1 MWHFINIILPWLPF
15 AIKYFVK
22 LIGKPDLI
30 VFELSELFFLSIYY
44 SIITLSLNKEL
55 QSIDG
60 LVSNA
65 YWSRISFSRKLLLI
79 IQNLILILDSVC
91 LVAIYLNTAIQDN
104 IWSIILIIIPFQI
117 LLLLIYKFKSN

>member
-1 MWHFINIILPWLPF
+1 MWYFINIILPWLPF

-44 SIITLSLNKEL
+44 SIITLSLNKES

-79 IQNLILILDSVC
+79 IQNLILILDSVY

-104 IWSIILIIIPFQI
+104 IWLIILIIIPFQI
-117 LLLLIYKFKSN
+117 LLLLIYKFKSY